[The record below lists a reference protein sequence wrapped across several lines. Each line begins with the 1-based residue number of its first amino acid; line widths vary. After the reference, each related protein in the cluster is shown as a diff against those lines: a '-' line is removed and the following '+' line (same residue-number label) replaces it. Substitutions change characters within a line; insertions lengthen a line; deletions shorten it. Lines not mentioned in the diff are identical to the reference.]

1 MMGIAVCEPVI
12 VDEYLELAFAQCRA
26 VEMRKIINSRA
37 GRVHGRLVDQMDLAE
52 KGWITRH
59 SAGELRQ
66 ALEKRHARR
75 AMFLEYYGQCVWQL
89 LNHREHRFRLSR
101 ISGPVVI
108 LFHDNF
114 PRL

>member
-1 MMGIAVCEPVI
+1 MGITICEPI
-12 VDEYLELAFAQCRA
+12 IIDEYLELAFAQCRA
-26 VEMRKIINSRA
+26 IEMRKIINRRT

-59 SAGELRQ
+59 SARELRQ
-66 ALEKRHARR
+66 AFEKRHARR
-75 AMFLEYYGQCVWQL
+75 AMFLEYDCQCVWQI
-89 LNHREHRFRLSR
+89 LNRGENRLRLSR
-101 ISGPVVI
+101 ISTGPVVI

>member
-1 MMGIAVCEPVI
+1 
-12 VDEYLELAFAQCRA
+12 
-26 VEMRKIINSRA
+26 
-37 GRVHGRLVDQMDLAE
+37 MDLAE
-52 KGWITRH
+52 KGWITRD

-75 AMFLEYYGQCVWQL
+75 AMLLEYYGQCVWQL